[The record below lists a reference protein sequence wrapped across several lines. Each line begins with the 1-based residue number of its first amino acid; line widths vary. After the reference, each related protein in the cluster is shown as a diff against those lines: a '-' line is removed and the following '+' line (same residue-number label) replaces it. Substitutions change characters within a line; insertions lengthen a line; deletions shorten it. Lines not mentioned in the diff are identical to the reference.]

1 MAQRTLSGKP
11 AQCTACPQTGQ
22 AILAK
27 TSLRFDEFNPQSRV
41 LRSPLSDKG
50 AEEVR
55 SGAAGRLHGGIGGAR
70 LRGTAVGETMLER
83 VVEYQL
89 MYVYLQQ
96 EPRQRERKK
105 QRPRTERWSKA
116 GRRPVIAVEPFA
128 RKSIT
133 KPKTFQLSV
142 LLKINT

>member
-1 MAQRTLSGKP
+1 MNTKSI
-11 AQCTACPQTGQ
+11 TGR
-22 AILAK
+22 IPK
-27 TSLRFDEFNPQSRV
+27 
-41 LRSPLSDKG
+41 DKRQPNFLPRYIR
-50 AEEVR
+50 A
-55 SGAAGRLHGGIGGAR
+55 
-70 LRGTAVGETMLER
+70 ETMLER

-128 RKSIT
+128 RKSIA
-133 KPKTFQLSV
+133 KHKAFQLSGSS
-142 LLKINT
+142 K